1 MATDAPQTMDPRVV
15 RSRERIMA
23 ATLDEVVE
31 RGYVG
36 LTIESIASRA
46 GVSKATI
53 YRHWPTRAELL
64 SDVFEWAKPP
74 VFETPDTGSVRT
86 DVIAILDQL
95 VAVVNGEPSSFLPVL
110 MDAAERDPELA
121 SHHRGHTRARRQPLI
136 NALQAG
142 IARGE
147 LPPTV
152 DVDLLADLLGAPI
165 MYRRFV
171 SRQGV
176 DRDLVRRLVDT
187 VLPHA
192 SGSCRNRDDA

>member
-1 MATDAPQTMDPRVV
+1 MDPRVV

-31 RGYVG
+31 RGYAG

-74 VFETPDTGSVRT
+74 VFEPPNTGSVRS
-86 DVIAILDQL
+86 DVISILERL
-95 VAVVNGEPSSFLPVL
+95 VAIVNGESSFLPVL
-110 MDAAERDPELA
+110 IDAAERDPDLA
-121 SHHRGHTRARRQPLI
+121 SHHRGHTRARRQPLV
-136 NALQAG
+136 NVLQAG

-152 DVDLLADLLGAPI
+152 DVELLTDLLGAPI

-176 DRDLVRRLVDT
+176 DHDLVERLVDT

-192 SGSCRNRDDA
+192 SGACRHDDA